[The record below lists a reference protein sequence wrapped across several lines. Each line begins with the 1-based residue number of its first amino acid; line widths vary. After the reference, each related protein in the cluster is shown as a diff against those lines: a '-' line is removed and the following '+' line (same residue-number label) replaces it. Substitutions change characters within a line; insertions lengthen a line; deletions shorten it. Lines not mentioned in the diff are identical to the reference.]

1 MYLDSYKSKLLSKIF
16 IVLTALIPFSFVAGN
31 LVINLNLFI
40 IIVVSFAIFGKEIF
54 NFKFNIIDK
63 LIIILFL
70 YILFVGFLNTIENFY
85 FSQEKSTDITILKK
99 TVLFL
104 RYFFIYF
111 ILRFLIDRK
120 ILKLKYF
127 FLFSLL
133 ASLFVSLDVIYQF
146 IFDQDI
152 FGYER
157 AGRKY
162 PGPFGDEAIAG
173 GYLQRFSVI
182 GIFYILIFQRL
193 GENKYSII
201 FLTLMLLILF
211 LAAIG
216 ISGNRMPLVLF
227 IFILFLIFIFEQ
239 KLRKFFIPMVL
250 VLILIF
256 ISLNRFVPTF
266 SKNIDNFTGQILWIY
281 EHWKADDKETR
292 SIQPPYYYEFSSFY
306 ETWKMNKFF
315 GGGIKSFRVNC
326 IKRDN
331 VIEKWRN
338 FSCNMHP
345 HNYHLEILTDLGFIG
360 YLLIIFLAFK
370 IFHFSIFEFSNS
382 FNKNK
387 LKILLTPLIFL
398 FIAEIFPIRSS
409 GSFFTTN
416 NSAFIFVLIALIAAS
431 LKNRNLN

>member
-1 MYLDSYKSKLLSKIF
+1 MYLDSFKSDLITKIF
-16 IVLTALIPFSFVAGN
+16 IILVALIPFSFIAGN
-31 LVINLNLFI
+31 LIINLNIVI
-40 IIVVSFAIFGKEIF
+40 IIFVAFTIFGKEIF

-63 LIIILFL
+63 LIIVLFL
-70 YILFVGFLNTIENFY
+70 YILFVGILNTIESFY
-85 FSQEKSTDITILKK
+85 FAEEKITDITILKK

-111 ILRFLIDRK
+111 ILRFLINRK
-120 ILKLKYF
+120 ILKLEYF
-127 FLFSLL
+127 FLCALIG
-133 ASLFVSLDVIYQF
+133 SLFVSLDVIYQF
-146 IFDQDI
+146 IFDKDI
-152 FGYER
+152 FGYEK

-182 GIFYILIFQRL
+182 GIFYILLFQNL
-193 GENKYSII
+193 SKNKYTI
-201 FLTLMLLILF
+201 FLTSILLILF
-211 LAAIG
+211 LVATG

-227 IFILFLIFIFEQ
+227 VFILFLIFIFEQ
-239 KLRKFFIPMVL
+239 KLRKFFIPMAI
-250 VLILIF
+250 ILAIIF
-256 ISLNRFVPTF
+256 ISLNKFVPTF
-266 SKNIDNFTGQILWIY
+266 SKNINNFTGNILWMY
-281 EHWKADDKETR
+281 EHWRADDKELRAATP
-292 SIQPPYYYEFSSFY
+292 SYYFEFSSFH
-306 ETWKMNKFF
+306 ETWKMNKFL

-326 IKRDN
+326 LKRDN

-345 HNYHLEILTDLGFIG
+345 HNYHLEILTDLGLIG
-360 YLLIIFLAFK
+360 YLLIILLIFK
-370 IFHFSIFEFSNS
+370 IFHSSFYEFLNS
-382 FNKNK
+382 QNKNK
-387 LKILLTPLIFL
+387 LKLILTPLIFL